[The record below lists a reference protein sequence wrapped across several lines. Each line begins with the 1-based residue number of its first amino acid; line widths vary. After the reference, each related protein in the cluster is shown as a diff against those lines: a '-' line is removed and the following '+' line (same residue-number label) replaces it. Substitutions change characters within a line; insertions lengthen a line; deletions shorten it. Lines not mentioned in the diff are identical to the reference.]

1 MSKTFAD
8 YENLIKSIDA
18 QYDKNNETI
27 RIVLVNIV
35 DDWKE
40 ERIKMIEAMKVAHD
54 TMHPL
59 NYDSINADMSRDA
72 LKVIITDS
80 EK

>member
-1 MSKTFAD
+1 MNKTFAD

-27 RIVLVNIV
+27 RIALVNIV
-35 DDWKE
+35 DDWRE
-40 ERIKMIEAMKVAHD
+40 ERKKMIDAMKMAHD

-59 NYDSINADMSRDA
+59 NYDSCNADMARDS
-72 LKVIITDS
+72 LKAIITDS

>member
-1 MSKTFAD
+1 MNKKFTE
-8 YENLIKSIDA
+8 YENYIKSLNPQD
-18 QYDKNNETI
+18 DMMDEMV
-27 RIVLVNIV
+27 RIILVNIV

-40 ERIKMIEAMKVAHD
+40 ERIKMIDAMKMAHD

-59 NYDSINADMSRDA
+59 NYNSINADMARDS

>member
-1 MSKTFAD
+1 MNKTFAD

-18 QYDKNNETI
+18 QYDKNNEAI
-27 RIVLVNIV
+27 RISLVNIV
-35 DDWKE
+35 DDWRE
-40 ERIKMIEAMKVAHD
+40 ERMKMIEVMKAAHD

-72 LKVIITDS
+72 LKAIITES